1 MFTLEEKA
9 VRPQAASIIR
19 GPQVHNTGDCVV
31 GDILGAKA
39 GGCGCSWSVS
49 WDWRCGV
56 PDRTKGSASPP
67 VASEDVS
74 SRA

>member
-9 VRPQAASIIR
+9 VRPQVTSIIR

-31 GDILGAKA
+31 GGILGAKA
-39 GGCGCSWSVS
+39 GGCGHGWSVS

-67 VASEDVS
+67 VASEHVS